1 MATTM
6 LRLRT
11 EDEQSYIGLD
21 CECCLNQCRRSEF
34 QQYCKYPGRRR
45 RKRDTARGKFS
56 QAAIDDLYNQINTS
70 EPPDVA
76 SLPKF
81 PIDNLDQIRKAKIK
95 NIRKRLLSNIFGWFE
110 PDVES
115 TTMSREGRR
124 DLKHAPGSKVS
135 QSRLEKQQQGSNI
148 IGIFVKAP
156 PLVKVPATASDM
168 PSTQAN
174 IDNNIQP
181 TSTAKP
187 TTNSYN
193 TADDISV
200 LSPHNGVNNN
210 PREEELS
217 NNLLISEQ
225 KDAFAKQHHKNS
237 IT

>member
-11 EDEQSYIGLD
+11 EDEHSYIGLD

-56 QAAIDDLYNQINTS
+56 QAAIDALYNQINTG

-135 QSRLEKQQQGSNI
+135 QFRLEKQQQGSSI

-156 PLVKVPATASDM
+156 PLVEVTATASDM

-181 TSTAKP
+181 TSTAKH
-187 TTNSYN
+187 TNSHN

-217 NNLLISEQ
+217 NTLLISEQ

>member
-56 QAAIDDLYNQINTS
+56 QAAIDALYNQINTN

-115 TTMSREGRR
+115 TTMRREGRR

-135 QSRLEKQQQGSNI
+135 QSELGKQQQGSS
-148 IGIFVKAP
+148 IGIYVKAP
-156 PLVKVPATASDM
+156 PLVKATATVSDM

-181 TSTAKP
+181 TSTAKH
-187 TTNSYN
+187 TNSHN

-210 PREEELS
+210 PREEELP
-217 NNLLISEQ
+217 NTLLIREQ